1 MICFTGISC
10 NLVSSK
16 SIKSETCSQVGKPE
30 RNVTLMYG
38 MHHENVQHKL
48 IGHVHTL
55 KECVELAC
63 RRANTSL
70 AYTSRFDCY
79 SVVCK
84 GNEELCWFLPSFHNP
99 TLVFARLERKGK
111 VNDASQV
118 ETGGCWIPAHCRQP
132 NYEFIAG
139 PPVTCRTNHLSK

>member
-1 MICFTGISC
+1 MDHLHVVSYNLKFSRPAIFMVFIVTLGISC

-16 SIKSETCSQVGKPE
+16 NIKSETCSQVGKPE

-38 MHHENVQHKL
+38 MHHKNVQINL
-48 IGHVHTL
+48 IGHVGTL

-63 RRANTSL
+63 RRENTSL

-84 GNEELCWFLPSFHNP
+84 GDEELCWFLPSFHNP
-99 TLVFARLERKGK
+99 TLVFARLERK
-111 VNDASQV
+111 VNDASL
-118 ETGGCWIPAHCRQP
+118 E
-132 NYEFIAG
+132 
-139 PPVTCRTNHLSK
+139 RTDKNSKKKGKKQR